1 MEAALKN
8 SFLEIG
14 VPKAWK
20 WKNFGKVNVE
30 KFTFSSVE
38 ASKPATSVLANS
50 FLRHLPMIFR
60 SSRPEVYS

>member
-14 VPKAWK
+14 VPKA